1 MDIRLPIPKN
11 WQDFETICHR
21 LWTEIWND
29 LDAQKNGRQG
39 QAQCGVDIFGKPIYS
54 KNYHG
59 VQCKDKDNRLGS
71 ILTSDELEKEC
82 NKAKDF
88 KPQISSY
95 TLATTSQR
103 DEGIQEFY
111 RRLNENKTFP
121 FNVNVWSWDDIE
133 AEIAYRPIILNHF
146 YSTIQ
151 IPETNISAI
160 KLNRHSTKEHF
171 YAFFSRPKISE
182 TISKKFK
189 SYLMPLV
196 YELIDN
202 AYLYGNASQ
211 YEISIEKNK
220 IELKDNGKPFDPT
233 KELDASK
240 ASSKSN
246 IGSFVFKTFV
256 DKFTGQLNVKYSR
269 TDNKNI
275 LEFIVDESILNL
287 DDNTHFEL
295 SVDLK
300 DAYGRENAK
309 HLASKIP
316 TDKEEI
322 VLNVTDIF
330 NVSVFVEF
338 TQEAL
343 SRMTDKQ
350 TLTMSLPRHE
360 YLASFGD
367 WFNDERL
374 RIKMR

>member
-21 LWTEIWND
+21 LWSEIWND

-71 ILTSDELEKEC
+71 VLTSDELEKEC
-82 NKAKDF
+82 KKANDF
-88 KPQISSY
+88 KPKISSY

-111 RRLNENKTFP
+111 RKLNENKAFP

-146 YSTIQ
+146 YSAIQ
-151 IPETNISAI
+151 IPETTISAI
-160 KLNRHSTKEHF
+160 KLNRHSTKDHF
-171 YAFFSRPKISE
+171 YAFFSRPNISE

-202 AYLYGNASQ
+202 AYLYGRASQ
-211 YEISIEKNK
+211 YEIKIEKNK
-220 IELKDNGKPFDPT
+220 VELKDNGVPFDPT

-246 IGSFVFKTFV
+246 IGSFVFKIFI
-256 DKFTGQLNVKYSR
+256 DKFADKLSVNYSR
-269 TDNKNI
+269 VEDSNV

-287 DDNTHFEL
+287 DDNAHFEL
-295 SVDLK
+295 NVNLK

-309 HLASKIP
+309 LLASKIP
-316 TDKEEI
+316 IDKEEI

-330 NVSVFVEF
+330 NLSVFAEF

-343 SRMTDKQ
+343 NRMTEKQ

-360 YLASFGD
+360 YLASFKS

-374 RIKMR
+374 IIKMR

>member
-39 QAQCGVDIFGKPIYS
+39 QSQCGVDIFGKPIYS
-54 KNYHG
+54 KYYHG

-71 ILTSDELEKEC
+71 ALTTAELEKEC

-88 KPQISSY
+88 KPQISAF

-111 RRLNENKTFP
+111 RKLNEDAAFP

-146 YSTIQ
+146 YSNIQ
-151 IPETNISAI
+151 IPETNVAAI
-160 KLNRHSTKEHF
+160 KLNRHSTKDHF
-171 YAFFSRPKISE
+171 HAFFSRPKIND

-202 AYLYGNASQ
+202 SYLYGKASQ
-211 YEISIEKNK
+211 YEIKIEKNK
-220 IELKDNGKPFDPT
+220 IELKDNGIPFDPIS
-233 KELDASK
+233 ELDATK
-240 ASSKSN
+240 TSSKSN
-246 IGSFVFKTFV
+246 IGSFVFKTFL
-256 DKFTGQLNVKYSR
+256 DKFEGKIKTTYSR
-269 TDNKNI
+269 TDDSNL
-275 LEFIVDESILNL
+275 LEFIVDDTILNIE
-287 DDNTHFEL
+287 DNTHFEI

-300 DAYGRENAK
+300 EAYGRENAK

-316 TDKEEI
+316 TDKDEI

-343 SRMTDKQ
+343 QRMTDNQ
-350 TLTMSLPRHE
+350 TLTISLPRHE
-360 YLASFGD
+360 YLSSFGS
-367 WFNDERL
+367 WFNDDRL
-374 RIKMR
+374 KIKMR

>member
-39 QAQCGVDIFGKPIYS
+39 QTQCGVDIFGKPIYS
-54 KNYHG
+54 KKYHG

-71 ILTSDELEKEC
+71 ALTSDELEKEC
-82 NKAKDF
+82 KKAKDF

-111 RRLNENKTFP
+111 RQLNEKEAFP

-151 IPETNISAI
+151 IPETNIYAI
-160 KLNRHSTKEHF
+160 KLNRHSSSDHF

-182 TISKKFK
+182 IISKKFK

-196 YELIDN
+196 YELMDN
-202 AYLYGNASQ
+202 AYLYGKASQ
-211 YEISIEKNK
+211 FEIKIEKNK
-220 IELKDNGKPFDPT
+220 IELKDNGISFDPT

-246 IGSFVFKTFV
+246 IGSYVFKEFV
-256 DKFTGQLNVKYSR
+256 DKFAGKLSINYSR
-269 TDNKNI
+269 TNDHNA

-287 DDNTHFEL
+287 DDSTYFEL

-300 DAYGRENAK
+300 DAYGRENAT

-322 VLNVTDIF
+322 ILNVTDIF

-338 TQEAL
+338 TREAL
-343 SRMTDKQ
+343 KRMTEKQ
-350 TLTMSLPRHE
+350 TLIMSLPRHE
-360 YLASFGD
+360 YLASFKS

-374 RIKMR
+374 IIKMR